1 MLEPRQEVF
10 HAVVDPNR
18 RRILQLLTTG
28 ERPVQDLVD
37 HFDLSFSAISQHL
50 KVLREAG
57 LVARRRDGKSRFYS
71 LRPEP
76 LKDLHDWTEIY
87 ERAWCE
93 RLARLRSLVEGE
105 SSAPTP
111 NGRDRL
117 QGPS

>member
-10 HAVVDPNR
+10 DAVADPNR
-18 RRILQLLTTG
+18 RRILQILAEG
-28 ERPVQDLVD
+28 ERPVQDLVH

-57 LVARRRDGKSRFYS
+57 LVGRRQAGRNRLYS

-87 ERAWCE
+87 DRAWRE
-93 RLARLRSLVEGE
+93 RLNRLRSLIERSE
-105 SSAPTP
+105 
-111 NGRDRL
+111 
-117 QGPS
+117 